1 MSDTRVAPLPPTV
14 TVVLEDAVRRLDAAG
29 VPTPRL
35 DARLLVADALG
46 CEPGALALRAG
57 DRLDAEGVARIDG
70 LIARRAAREPVARI
84 RGKREFWSLPF
95 QVGPA
100 TLDPRPDS
108 ETLVE
113 AALAA
118 IGDRTAALDVLD
130 LGTGTG
136 CLLLALLTELP
147 QARGLGIDISA
158 EAVAVARDNAAALG
172 LADRARFAVADWR
185 AIRRGPGPVPLVGGV
200 ACILSNPPYIPSE
213 QIDQLAP
220 EVARHEP
227 RGALDG
233 GIDGLDAYRSLG
245 PVIRSLLAP
254 AGVAVIEV
262 GAGQAD
268 SAATLLA
275 TAGLSVMRRAGDL
288 AGYDRALVVQL
299 QRSPFGK

>member
-1 MSDTRVAPLPPTV
+1 MSDARIAPLAPTV
-14 TVVLEDAVRRLDAAG
+14 AVVLEDAVRRLGAAE
-29 VPTPRL
+29 VETPRL
-35 DARLLVADALG
+35 DARLLVAEALG
-46 CEPGALALRAG
+46 CEAGALARRSG
-57 DRLDAEGVARIDG
+57 ERLDAERLARIEA

-84 RGKREFWSLPF
+84 RGAREFWSLRF
-95 QVGPA
+95 KVGPA

-118 IGDRTAALDVLD
+118 VGDREAEVEVLD

-147 QARGLGIDISA
+147 RARGLGVDISA
-158 EAVAVARDNAAALG
+158 GAVAVARDNAAALD
-172 LADRARFAVADWR
+172 LARRARFLQADWR
-185 AIRRGPGPVPLVGGV
+185 APAAGWAGTPADGF
-200 ACILSNPPYIPSE
+200 ACILANPPYIPTE

-220 EVARHEP
+220 EVARYEP

-254 AGVAVIEV
+254 SGVAVVEV

-268 SAATLLA
+268 AAATLLA
-275 TAGLSVMRRAGDL
+275 TAGLSVIRRAGDL
-288 AGYDRALVVQL
+288 AGLDRALVLQL
-299 QRSPFGK
+299 HRSPFGK

>member
-1 MSDTRVAPLPPTV
+1 MSGARVAPLPPTV
-14 TVVLEDAVRRLDAAG
+14 AVVLEDAVRRLAAAG
-29 VPTPRL
+29 VATPRL
-35 DARLLVADALG
+35 DARLLIGDALG

-57 DRLDAEGVARIDG
+57 ERLDADTQARIDR

-84 RGKREFWSLPF
+84 RGSREFWSLKF
-95 QVGPA
+95 RVGPA

-118 IGDRTAALDVLD
+118 VGDRASAVDVLD

-136 CLLLALLTELP
+136 CLLLAVLTELP
-147 QARGLGIDISA
+147 QARGLGVDISA
-158 EAVAVARDNAAALG
+158 DAVAVARDNAQALG
-172 LADRARFAVADWR
+172 LSGRARFAVADWR
-185 AIRRGPGPVPLVGGV
+185 APAAQWAGPPPGGF
-200 ACILSNPPYIPSE
+200 ACILSNPPYIPRE
-213 QIDQLAP
+213 QIDRLAP
-220 EVARHEP
+220 EVARYEP

-233 GIDGLDAYRSLG
+233 GTDGLDAYRSLG
-245 PVIRSLLAP
+245 PAIRSLLAP

-268 SAATLLA
+268 AAATLLA
-275 TAGLSVMRRAGDL
+275 TAGLSIIRRAGDL

>member
-1 MSDTRVAPLPPTV
+1 MSDSRVAPLPPTV

-29 VPTPRL
+29 VETPRL

-57 DRLDAEGVARIDG
+57 ERLDAEGIARIEG
-70 LIARRAAREPVARI
+70 LIARRVAREPVARI
-84 RGKREFWSLPF
+84 RGMREFWSLPF
-95 QVGPA
+95 RVGPA

-118 IGDRTAALDVLD
+118 IGDRDAALDVVD

-172 LADRARFAVADWR
+172 LADRARFVEADWCDAAR
-185 AIRRGPGPVPLVGGV
+185 SWAGAAVGGV
-200 ACILSNPPYIPSE
+200 ACILANPPYIPSE
-213 QIDQLAP
+213 QIDDLAP

-245 PVIRSLLAP
+245 PAIRSLLAP

-268 SAATLLA
+268 SVATLLA
-275 TAGLSVMRRAGDL
+275 TAGLSVVRRVGDL

>member
-1 MSDTRVAPLPPTV
+1 MNDTRVAPLPPTV

-35 DARLLVADALG
+35 DARILVADALG

-57 DRLDAEGVARIDG
+57 DRLDAQGVARIDG

-84 RGKREFWSLPF
+84 RGKREFWSLSF

-113 AALAA
+113 AALASV
-118 IGDRTAALDVLD
+118 GDRAAALDVLD

-147 QARGLGIDISA
+147 QARGLGIDIGA

-172 LADRARFAVADWR
+172 LAERARFAVADWR
-185 AIRRGPGPVPLVGGV
+185 DPVRSWAGAAVGGV
-200 ACILSNPPYIPSE
+200 ACILSNPPYIPSK

-275 TAGLSVMRRAGDL
+275 TAGLSVVRRAGDL

>member
-1 MSDTRVAPLPPTV
+1 MSDSRIAPLPPTV

-46 CEPGALALRAG
+46 CEPGALTLRAG
-57 DRLDAEGVARIDG
+57 ERLDSDGVARIEG
-70 LIARRAAREPVARI
+70 LIARRMAREPVARI
-84 RGKREFWSLPF
+84 RGMREFWSLPF
-95 QVGPA
+95 RVGPA

-113 AALAA
+113 AALSA
-118 IGDRTAALDVLD
+118 IGDRDAVLDVVD

-185 AIRRGPGPVPLVGGV
+185 DPVRSWAGAAVGGV
-200 ACILSNPPYIPSE
+200 ACILANPPYIPSE
-213 QIDQLAP
+213 QIDDLAP

-233 GIDGLDAYRSLG
+233 GGDGLDAYRSLG
-245 PVIRSLLAP
+245 PAIRSLLAP
-254 AGVAVIEV
+254 TGVAVIEV

-268 SAATLLA
+268 PAATLLA
-275 TAGLSVMRRAGDL
+275 TAGLSVVRRAGDL

>member
-1 MSDTRVAPLPPTV
+1 MSGARVAPLPPTV
-14 TVVLEDAVRRLDAAG
+14 AVVLEDAVRRLAAAG
-29 VPTPRL
+29 VATPRL
-35 DARLLVADALG
+35 DARLLIGDALG
-46 CEPGALALRAG
+46 CEPGALALRTG
-57 DRLDAEGVARIDG
+57 ERLDADAQARIDR

-84 RGKREFWSLPF
+84 RGSREFWSLKF

-118 IGDRTAALDVLD
+118 IGDRASAIEVLD

-136 CLLLALLTELP
+136 CLLLAMLTELP
-147 QARGLGIDISA
+147 QARGLGIDVSA
-158 EAVAVARDNAAALG
+158 DAVAVARDNAAALG
-172 LADRARFAVADWR
+172 LSGRARFAVADWR
-185 AIRRGPGPVPLVGGV
+185 APAALWGGAPPGGF

-213 QIDQLAP
+213 QIDRLAP
-220 EVARHEP
+220 EVACYEP

-245 PVIRSLLAP
+245 PVLRLLLAP
-254 AGVAVIEV
+254 AGVAIIEV

-268 SAATLLA
+268 AAATLLA
-275 TAGLSVMRRAGDL
+275 TAGLSIVRRAGDL